1 LNGPETRLPAGVSG
15 EEMWKHLERICAWD
29 RSRAARARPGP
40 WIPSWSACADTAV
53 PAKPVPALQGAGRL
67 PSLDPAGS
75 DYRFLQTRLRREQN
89 RLVAAVRSAAW

>member
-1 LNGPETRLPAGVSG
+1 
-15 EEMWKHLERICAWD
+15 
-29 RSRAARARPGP
+29 
-40 WIPSWSACADTAV
+40 V